1 MAKRIMVV
9 NDTQEILD
17 LFQALLTNEG
27 YEVSLHAYG
36 KREIAEVTELAPDL
50 IISDWP
56 PLDREMYGW
65 QFIQMLKM
73 SPQTAHIP
81 VVVCTTNLQSIQQ
94 NQTWLATKGVRVVAK
109 PFELHELLGAIE
121 SLIGKANDPLPG
133 PVATATPSL
142 AGASHGTS
150 DQEHGTAETRAGGPS

>member
-1 MAKRIMVV
+1 MAKLIMVV

-17 LFQALLTNEG
+17 LFRDILTNEG

-36 KREIAEVTELAPDL
+36 KREITEVTRIAPDL

-73 SPQTAHIP
+73 IPKTAHIP
-81 VVVCTTNLQSIQQ
+81 IVVCTTNLQSIQQ
-94 NQTWLATKGVRVVAK
+94 NQAWISTKGVRVVAK

-121 SLIGKANDPLPG
+121 SLIGKANEPLPG

-142 AGASHGTS
+142 AGPSHGTS
-150 DQEHGTAETRAGGPS
+150 DQEGGPS

>member
-1 MAKRIMVV
+1 MTKLIMVV

-17 LFQALLTNEG
+17 LFSDLLTNEG

-36 KREIAEVTELAPDL
+36 KREIGEVKRLAPDL

-65 QFIQMLKM
+65 QFLQMLKM
-73 SPQTAHIP
+73 VPDTAHIP
-81 VVVCTTNLQSIQQ
+81 IVVCTTNLLSIEH
-94 NQTWLATKGVRVVAK
+94 NQTWISTKGVRVVAK

-121 SLIGKANDPLPG
+121 SLIGKANEPSPG

-142 AGASHGTS
+142 AGPSHGTS
-150 DQEHGTAETRAGGPS
+150 DQESGTS